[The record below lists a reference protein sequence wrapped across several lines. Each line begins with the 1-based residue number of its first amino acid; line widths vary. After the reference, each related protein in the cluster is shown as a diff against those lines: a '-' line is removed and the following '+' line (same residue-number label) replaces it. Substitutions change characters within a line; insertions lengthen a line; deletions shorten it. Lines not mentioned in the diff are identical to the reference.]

1 MSPRSIRVAAGVSA
15 LAVLLPLPAWVRA
28 ADYDVIVRGGT
39 VYDGTGGPPR
49 LADVGIRGDL
59 IAAVGDL
66 SKASA
71 TRVLDAKGLAVAPG
85 FINMLSWSVESLIV
99 DGRSQGEIRQGVT
112 TEIFGEGDSM
122 GPLTPEMK
130 RRREEGMGDIKY
142 KIEWTTLSE
151 YLRYLEK
158 RGISTNVAS
167 YIGAAT
173 IREHVIGLDDMRAT
187 PEQMERMREL
197 VRAEMKAG
205 ALGIGSSLIYAP
217 AVYADTSELI
227 ELSKVAAQ
235 YQGKYIS
242 HMRSEGDRLVEAVDE
257 LVRIARE
264 AKIPAEIYHLKAAG
278 ESNWNKLDAVIQK
291 VEAARAEGLKI
302 TADMYT
308 YTAGAT
314 GFDACLPPW
323 SRAGGPDAVF
333 KRLEDPAT
341 RARIS
346 TEMKA
351 KGQGWENICAAA
363 GSPERMLLLEFKN
376 EALKPLQGKTLA
388 EVVKMRGGRDWTEV
402 VMDLV
407 HEDRTRVGVA
417 FFLMSEDNVRKQVKL
432 PWVSFGSDAASMAPE
447 GVFLESS
454 THPRAYGNFSRLLGR
469 YVRDE
474 KLIPLEEAI
483 RRLAALPA
491 QNLGLDRR
499 GLLKE
504 GMFADVVA
512 FDPLTIGDRATFD
525 EPHQYS
531 VGMKHVVVNGTPVF
545 VDGEHTGSRPGRAV
559 WGPGRDPVAEQ
570 PAPPRITLHLAGD
583 STMADKL
590 TEKRPETGWGERLQQ
605 FFPEGRVRVA
615 NYAQNGRSTKTF
627 ISEGRWEALLAEVS
641 PGDYVLIEFGHNDES
656 KEKGERY
663 TPPEDYRRNLT
674 RFVTDVKARSATPV
688 LMTPLMRR
696 RFDATGAVQDTHGEY
711 PDLVRSVAAET
722 GAPLIDMHKASARVL
737 AEYGPEK
744 SRQLFLQLRPGENP
758 NYPQG
763 IEDNTHSS
771 PIGAT
776 LNARLVADGIRE
788 LKLPLAEL
796 LR

>member
-1 MSPRSIRVAAGVSA
+1 MKPGSIRAAAGLFA
-15 LAVLLPLPAWVRA
+15 LAVLMMWPAHARA

-39 VYDGTGGPPR
+39 VYDGTGSPPR

-59 IAAVGDL
+59 IAAIGDL

-71 TRVLDAKGLAVAPG
+71 TRVLDARGLAVAPG
-85 FINMLSWSVESLIV
+85 FINMLSWSVDSLIV
-99 DGRSQGEIRQGVT
+99 DGKSQGEIRQGVT

-122 GPLTPEMK
+122 GPLTPAMK
-130 RRREEGMGDIKY
+130 KLREEGMGDIKY
-142 KIEWTTLSE
+142 KIEWTTLAE
-151 YLRYLEK
+151 YLQYLEK

-173 IREHVIGLDDMRAT
+173 IREHVIGLDDQKAT

-217 AVYADTSELI
+217 AVYADTNELI
-227 ELSKVAAQ
+227 ELSKEAAR

-257 LVRIARE
+257 LIRIARE

-278 ESNWNKLDAVIQK
+278 ESNWNKLDEVIRK

-323 SRAGGPDAVF
+323 SRAGEPDAVF
-333 KRLEDPAT
+333 KRLEDPAL

-346 TEMKA
+346 AEMKA
-351 KGQGWENICAAA
+351 KGAGWENICAAA

-388 EVVKMRGGRDWTEV
+388 EVVKMRGEKDWTEV
-402 VMDLV
+402 IMDLV

-417 FFLMSEDNVRKQVKL
+417 FFLMSEDNVRKEVKL

-447 GVFLESS
+447 GVFLKSS

-512 FDPLTIGDRATFD
+512 FDPLTVGDRATFE

-531 VGMKHVVVNGTPVF
+531 VGMRHVVVNGTPVLI
-545 VDGEHTGSRPGRAV
+545 DGEHAGTKPGRALF
-559 WGPGRDPVAEQ
+559 GPGRDPVPVTAL
-570 PAPPRITLHLAGD
+570 PARVTLHLAGD

-605 FFPEGRVRVA
+605 FFREDRVRVA
-615 NYAQNGRSTKTF
+615 NYAQNGRSTRTF
-627 ISEGRWEALLAEVS
+627 ISEGRWDALLAEVKA
-641 PGDYVLIEFGHNDES
+641 GDYVFIEFGHNDES
-656 KEKGERY
+656 KEKVDRY
-663 TPPEDYRRNLT
+663 TPPGDFKRNLG
-674 RFVTDVKARSATPV
+674 RFVADVKARNAIPV
-688 LMTPLMRR
+688 LMTPVMRR
-696 RFDATGAVQDTHGEY
+696 RFDAQGAVQDTHGEY

-722 GAPLIDMHKASARVL
+722 GTALIDMHRATFNVL
-737 AEYGPEK
+737 SVRGLEG
-744 SRQLFLQLRPGENP
+744 SRELFLQLRAGENP

-763 IEDNTHSS
+763 VLDNTHSS
-771 PIGAT
+771 PLGES
-776 LNARLVADGIRE
+776 LNARLAAEGIRE
-788 LKLPLAEL
+788 LKLPLAEW